1 MNLNLRDAHVVI
13 GGGSR
18 GIGFACALEY
28 AKEGARLS
36 LIGRSQD
43 RLAQC
48 QEIITQQVPTAQI
61 KYYVQDLAKTKD
73 VETLVDQ
80 IETINGPIDVLVV
93 TAGGANHN
101 VSIDKL
107 SVDDWHQAM
116 DSKFFTYINLI
127 TPVIKR
133 MGERG
138 RGSIVSVLGTGGRV
152 PHINALPRGA
162 TSSALMLA
170 TAGLAKSYAPM
181 GVRINAVNPGY
192 VLTLSHLAD
201 SMPMDQLL
209 QRINIEEAKTN
220 RPASNSPMGR
230 IGLPGEIAD
239 VVLFLTSP
247 RSSYITGT
255 VITVDGGTS
264 ASI

>member
-1 MNLNLRDAHVVI
+1 MDLNLRDAHVVI

-36 LIGRSQD
+36 LIGRSED
-43 RLAQC
+43 RLVQC
-48 QEIITQQVPTAQI
+48 QEIILKQVPNAQV
-61 KYYVQDLAKTKD
+61 KYHVQDLVHTKD
-73 VETLVDQ
+73 VDALINQ
-80 IETINGPIDVLVV
+80 IDDTDPIDVLVV

-101 VSIDKL
+101 VNIDDL
-107 SVDDWHQAM
+107 SVADWHQAM
-116 DSKFFTYINLI
+116 DAKFFTYINLI

-133 MGERG
+133 MGKRG

-152 PHINALPRGA
+152 PHANALPRGA

-170 TAGLAKSYAPM
+170 TAGFAKSYAPT

-201 SMPMDQLL
+201 TMPVDQLL
-209 QRINIEEAKTN
+209 QRINVEEAKTN

-230 IGLPGEIAD
+230 IGLPKEIAD
-239 VVLFLTSP
+239 VVLFL
-247 RSSYITGT
+247 RSSRASYVTGS
-255 VITVDGGTS
+255 VITVDGGAS

>member
-1 MNLNLRDAHVVI
+1 MDLNLKNAHVMI

-18 GIGFACALEY
+18 GIGFACAVEY
-28 AKEGARLS
+28 AKEGAKLS
-36 LIGRSQD
+36 VVGRNEN

-48 QEIITQQVPTAQI
+48 VEIIKQQVPEADI
-61 KYYVQDLAKTKD
+61 EFYVQDLAQSK
-73 VETLVDQ
+73 EAEALVDQ
-80 IETINGPIDVLVV
+80 IESSRGPVDILVV
-93 TAGGANHN
+93 TAGGASHSVN
-101 VSIDKL
+101 VNEI

-116 DSKFFTYINLI
+116 DAKFFTYINLI

-133 MGERG
+133 MGARG
-138 RGSIVSVLGTGGRV
+138 QGSIVSVLGTGGRV
-152 PHINALPRGA
+152 PHANALPRGA

-170 TAGLAKSYAPM
+170 TAGLAKSYASM

-209 QRINIEEAKTN
+209 QRINLKEAEIN

-230 IGLPGEIAD
+230 IGLPNEIAN
-239 VVLFLTSP
+239 VVLFLSSP
-247 RSSYITGT
+247 RASYITGS

-264 ASI
+264 ASV